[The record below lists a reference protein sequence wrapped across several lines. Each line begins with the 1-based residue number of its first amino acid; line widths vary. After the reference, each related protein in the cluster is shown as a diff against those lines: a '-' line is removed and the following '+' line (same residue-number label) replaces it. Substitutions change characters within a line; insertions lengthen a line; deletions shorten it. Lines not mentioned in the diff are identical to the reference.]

1 MTDAQDTFDFVI
13 IGAGAA
19 GEAALE
25 LARERGHSVAIVDRD
40 LFGGS
45 CAYWACMPSKS
56 LLHAAAVHHAGG
68 DYPWSKASDFRD
80 WMINRE
86 DIDYPS
92 DAGHEQRYRDV
103 GAEPIRGTARLDG
116 PGTVRVAL
124 ADGGERVLHGQD
136 IVIAVGSHSR
146 IPDIVGLDSIDYWDN
161 REGTGTRELPRSL
174 VIMGGGPTGTE
185 LAQAYARFGVPVTLI
200 DSNPR
205 ILARDHPRNS
215 ALIREALERD
225 GVSVRTGVRAVRVD
239 ARAGADGAHR
249 VGLSDGSSVEGHEVM
264 VSIGRAVPYEDLGL
278 ETVGITPDG
287 RMPRPDDQ
295 LRLAPHLYLVGDAA
309 GKELHTH
316 LAHYQGEM
324 AVRIALGEDVRPDYR
339 AIPRALYT
347 EPEAASVG
355 LLLEQALEQGYEAFE
370 ATRRPG
376 RDGQGRHQRVEGP
389 HHHRRRSGIAHAPGR
404 LHRRS
409 RRVRAH
415 PRGGPGREAAR
426 APGPAGGHH
435 PRLPH
440 RGPRDGQPLRAGLP
454 RAGRRGQARPHQA
467 ALTIA
472 AAHPAATHPSGP
484 RT

>member
-25 LARERGHSVAIVDRD
+25 LARERGSSVAVVDRD

-124 ADGGERVLHGQD
+124 ADGGERVLHGED

-146 IPDIVGLDSIDYWDN
+146 IPDIVGLDTIDFWDN
-161 REGTGTRELPRSL
+161 HQGTGTRELPRSL

-215 ALIREALERD
+215 ALVQEALERD
-225 GVSVRTGVRAVRVD
+225 GVTVRTGVRAVRVD
-239 ARAGADGAHR
+239 AKTGADGAHT
-249 VGLSDGSSVEGHEVM
+249 VGLSDGSSVRRPRGH
-264 VSIGRAVPYEDLGL
+264 GL
-278 ETVGITPDG
+278 H
-287 RMPRPDDQ
+287 RPRGA
-295 LRLAPHLYLVGDAA
+295 LRGPGPGDRGHHARRPH
-309 GKELHTH
+309 
-316 LAHYQGEM
+316 
-324 AVRIALGEDVRPDYR
+324 
-339 AIPRALYT
+339 
-347 EPEAASVG
+347 AAS
-355 LLLEQALEQGYEAFE
+355 
-370 ATRRPG
+370 R
-376 RDGQGRHQRVEGP
+376 
-389 HHHRRRSGIAHAPGR
+389 
-404 LHRRS
+404 
-409 RRVRAH
+409 
-415 PRGGPGREAAR
+415 
-426 APGPAGGHH
+426 
-435 PRLPH
+435 
-440 RGPRDGQPLRAGLP
+440 
-454 RAGRRGQARPHQA
+454 
-467 ALTIA
+467 
-472 AAHPAATHPSGP
+472 
-484 RT
+484 

>member
-25 LARERGHSVAIVDRD
+25 LARERGRSVAIVDRD

-124 ADGGERVLHGQD
+124 ADGGERVLHGED

-309 GKELHTH
+309 GPELHTH
-316 LAHYQGEM
+316 LGHYQGEM
-324 AVRIALGEDVRPDYR
+324 AVRIALGEESGPTTAPSPGPSTPSRRQPRSVCCWSRPWSR
-339 AIPRALYT
+339 ATRPSRPRADLAET
-347 EPEAASVG
+347 AKGVTSESEGHITIVVDRGSRT
-355 LLLEQALEQGYEAFE
+355 LLGAF
-370 ATRRPG
+370 
-376 RDGQGRHQRVEGP
+376 
-389 HHHRRRSGIAHAPGR
+389 I
-404 LHRRS
+404 
-409 RRVRAH
+409 
-415 PRGGPGREAAR
+415 GGPGASELIHEAVLAVKLRVPLAQLADTIHAFPTVGRVMGNLFVQVYRELEGVAK
-426 APGPAGGHH
+426 P
-435 PRLPH
+435 
-440 RGPRDGQPLRAGLP
+440 D
-454 RAGRRGQARPHQA
+454 
-467 ALTIA
+467 LTKQ
-472 AAHPAATHPSGP
+472 
-484 RT
+484 R